1 VFQSLA
7 SGLKSNGFYIAN
19 LALFFM
25 EKTNNFFYRSKVIVE
40 NNVGTHTFSS
50 W

>member
-1 VFQSLA
+1 LV

-25 EKTNNFFYRSKVIVE
+25 VKTIKKNYKSKVIVE